1 MFWQETDGEDIIV
14 LTTSKPEPE
23 LIILETDS
31 EEESGTKEDT
41 DMNPESTTP
50 NPDFEI
56 PGLDILRDSHTR
68 KDSSQQDPVVK
79 DTHTIHST
87 GGQDQEKQAESLR
100 KSITF
105 NKTREQIKRKLEG
118 IRQLVNDDT
127 AAPPQKS
134 AKVSEKAKIAKDKM
148 SKAQES
154 LKKAREASRVK
165 YGIVRQKQSPKLAKS
180 KAEMAAILNTS
191 LRKKLKGKEE
201 IIPKENVNEKTSLK
215 EKPNEKI
222 SSIEKPKEKIGPKE
236 MSYKSTAD
244 IFKKSRPRTGMPTG
258 WYTEES
264 HKTKSESSPE
274 FNKTSPDMN
283 SGVMH
288 SRNGQYYLD
297 LTDREV
303 QKKLVAWIGILG
315 IQNQVCFINFVDIY
329 TVD

>member
-1 MFWQETDGEDIIV
+1 MLNPDTNIPHIDFQQDSQTRNNIHKLVDSMVEDIRIIQNAGGHD
-14 LTTSKPEPE
+14 PEKHP
-23 LIILETDS
+23 
-31 EEESGTKEDT
+31 
-41 DMNPESTTP
+41 NSTR
-50 NPDFEI
+50 N
-56 PGLDILRDSHTR
+56 
-68 KDSSQQDPVVK
+68 
-79 DTHTIHST
+79 
-87 GGQDQEKQAESLR
+87 
-100 KSITF
+100 SITF
-105 NKTREQIKRKLEG
+105 NSTREQIKRKIEIG
-118 IRQLVNDDT
+118 REMVNDN
-127 AAPPQKS
+127 AAKLAKI
-134 AKVSEKAKIAKDKM
+134 AKVSEKVKTVQDKM

-154 LKKAREASRVK
+154 LKKAREASRMK